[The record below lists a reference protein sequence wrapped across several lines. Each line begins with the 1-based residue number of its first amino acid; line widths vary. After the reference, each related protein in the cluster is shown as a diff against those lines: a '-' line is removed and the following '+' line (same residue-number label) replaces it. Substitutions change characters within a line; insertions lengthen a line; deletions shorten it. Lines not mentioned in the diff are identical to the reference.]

1 MAGHSSKFS
10 TSESLPSPKKVKFE
24 LPSVK
29 HQDSEQSFDDGD
41 ISSGTKFDALQNYHS
56 EQISDQSSS
65 KNGTYFLVSILL
77 TCYYYCWLCDNYFL
91 LLF

>member
-1 MAGHSSKFS
+1 MDGHSSEIA

-24 LPSVK
+24 SPLVK
-29 HQDSEQSFDDGD
+29 YQDGEQSFDDGD
-41 ISSGTKFDALQNYHS
+41 ISSGIKSDDLQNY
-56 EQISDQSSS
+56 QSSS

-77 TCYYYCWLCDNYFL
+77 TFYYYCWLCDNYFL